1 LETNVNPIK
10 DREELLFLLA
20 EAAEFEHAVMCGYL
34 YAAMSLKGSQ
44 DEGVTQQELAAIERW
59 RKEIRGVAL
68 QEMLHLSLVNNILTA
83 LGSAAHFGRPNFPI
97 PAGRFP
103 ADIEL
108 NLAAFDES
116 SLQHF
121 MFIEKPLEIDIPDGT
136 AFRHLHH
143 YHREIRRDL
152 FSPTP
157 TDYASQGHLYHS
169 IANGIDAL
177 AAKLGHEG
185 LFVGH
190 GEAQVS
196 SAQFALPGLF
206 AVTDLASAHR
216 AIEEI
221 VIQGEG
227 APAHSEDSH
236 YARFRNVLEELKQF
250 KAARPDFEP
259 ARAAVTNPVLLDP
272 LRAKAQACVTH
283 PLAMRVVDL
292 GNCLYTLMLRT
303 FAQVYAPNPLP
314 QPMRTG
320 LAQAATAMMYALTT
334 VGEAAT
340 RLALKREDGAHRAG
354 LSFELP
360 GSMGQLVQRC
370 AAQILSER
378 ASELAD
384 VARELQADVSL
395 PGVAD
400 GLVALAHKLTKLHEA
415 YEGDL
420 ALSATTSKKF
430 TTGAIT
436 TMAAIA
442 PTTTLKVDPDNPNAA
457 STEAIHIDYD
467 TKRCIHSRNCVLN
480 APRVF
485 LANVVGPWLH
495 PEATTADHMAEIAQ
509 DCCSGAITYTRL
521 DGAPQES
528 APEVN
533 VLRVRENGPYAVR
546 ASISLEGQEPMFRAT
561 LCRCGKSRNKP
572 FCDSSHLEVGFTAT
586 GERAVIEAD
595 PLENRAGELTI
606 APIPN
611 GPLEFTGN
619 LEICGGTGHTIQRV
633 QTARLCRCG
642 GSANKP
648 FCDNTHAR
656 IRFRSDQ

>member
-1 LETNVNPIK
+1 LESNPIK

-20 EAAEFEHAVMCGYL
+20 EAAEFEHAVMCSYL
-34 YAAMSLKGSQ
+34 YAGMSLKRSV
-44 DEGVTQQELAAIERW
+44 DEGVTELELAAIERW

-68 QEMLHLSLVNNILTA
+68 QEMLHLSLVNNMLSA
-83 LGSAAHFGRPNFPI
+83 FGSAPHFARPNFPI
-97 PAGRFP
+97 PQGRFP
-103 ADIEL
+103 AAIEL
-108 NLAAFDES
+108 NLSPFSES
-116 SLQHF
+116 CLEHF
-121 MFIEKPLEIDIPDGT
+121 MFIEKPLEIDMPDGA

-143 YHREIRRDL
+143 YRREIRRDL

-157 TDYASQGHLYHS
+157 TDYASQGHLYHA

-177 AAKLGHEG
+177 AEKLGPDA
-185 LFVGH
+185 LFAGH

-196 SAQFALPGLF
+196 GAQFALPGLF

-221 VIQGEG
+221 VVQGEG
-227 APAHSEDSH
+227 APAHSDDSH
-236 YARFRNVLEELKQF
+236 YARFRDVVAEFKQF

-259 ARAAVTNPVLLDP
+259 ARAAVVNPVLADP
-272 LRAKAQACVTH
+272 LRAKALSCVTH

-314 QPMRTG
+314 APMRTG

-340 RLALKREDGAHRAG
+340 RLALKQDDGTHTAG

-360 GSMGQLVQRC
+360 GSVGQLVQRC

-378 ASELAD
+378 STELAN
-384 VARELQADVSL
+384 VARELEADVAL
-395 PGVAD
+395 PGVRD
-400 GLVALAHKLTKLHEA
+400 SLEALARKLEKLHAEF
-415 YEGDL
+415 EGDL
-420 ALSATTSKKF
+420 MPGTPLVKKPTTSTIVAAAATT
-430 TTGAIT
+430 A
-436 TMAAIA
+436 
-442 PTTTLKVDPDNPNAA
+442 TLKVDPANPNAA
-457 STEAIHIDYD
+457 STDAIHINYD

-495 PEATTADHMAEIAQ
+495 PEETTADHMAEIAQ
-509 DCCSGAITYTRL
+509 DCCSGAITYQRL
-521 DGAPQES
+521 DGAPQEQ

-546 ASISLEGQEPMFRAT
+546 ASIALDGQEPMFRAT

-572 FCDSSHLEVGFTAT
+572 FCDSTHLEVAFTAT
-586 GERAVIEAD
+586 GERTVIDSD
-595 PLENRAGELTI
+595 PLVNRAGELTI
-606 APIPN
+606 EPIPN

-656 IRFRSDQ
+656 IGFRSDQ